1 MSTIPPISSLGSAPL
16 MTFSS
21 PAASSA
27 LIQSRKSLLA
37 IARPRASTCRAAA
50 RGRLIGRHHS
60 AASRRSSDRPVE
72 QRPFAPLLLD
82 FQVCVL
88 DDLAPLCG
96 LGLDVCGEVIRIS
109 RDYLQEA
116 RRQELLLKFSV
127 REDLLYVG
135 IDFPHH
141 VARGLAGSEQ
151 SEPAHRLE
159 LRNAA
164 LGDRGHIQKL
174 RETPG
179 AAHSKRSE
187 LSRPDRLVDQRDTQ
201 KSHRN

>member
-1 MSTIPPISSLGSAPL
+1 LVGHCSSSCLYVPCRHPWSSDRSSAFRSQPPIS
-16 MTFSS
+16 
-21 PAASSA
+21 
-27 LIQSRKSLLA
+27 
-37 IARPRASTCRAAA
+37 
-50 RGRLIGRHHS
+50 
-60 AASRRSSDRPVE
+60 RSSGGATAVC
-72 QRPFAPLLLD
+72 ALLLD

-164 LGDRGHIQKL
+164 LRHRGHVRKL
-174 RETPG
+174 RQTP
-179 AAHSKRSE
+179 
-187 LSRPDRLVDQRDTQ
+187 
-201 KSHRN
+201 